1 MFGFFWWLSSNI
13 CNIRN
18 CYLLLLQYHAIFLRR
33 VKNKKCSLYALPYVS
48 DMKSLRTFSCP
59 RKDFNLTAHLVQS
72 IVLSLAQYLTTF
84 TMHPSR
90 TTTRKVRLQYTF
102 HQNNWCRLKAHKWKI
117 NQYIPDSFSLES
129 LLKRDFFLFCLKYM
143 GFRSLCF
150 LASSYA
156 SSHCQKNFVRFQ
168 QNRMSKILLQLKLVE
183 LVFLGEV
190 GVGAGSHLL
199 YSSC

>member
-1 MFGFFWWLSSNI
+1 MLCFSEGWKIKNAHCI
-13 CNIRN
+13 P
-18 CYLLLLQYHAIFLRR
+18 YLMLVTWKASGLFH
-33 VKNKKCSLYALPYVS
+33 
-48 DMKSLRTFSCP
+48 CP

-72 IVLSLAQYLTTF
+72 IVLSLAQYLTFIT
-84 TMHPSR
+84 HPSR
-90 TTTRKVRLQYTF
+90 TTTSKVRLQYTF

-117 NQYIPDSFSLES
+117 NQYLPDSFSLES

-168 QNRMSKILLQLKLVE
+168 QNRTSKILLQLKLVE
-183 LVFLGEV
+183 LVFWGRLGWGQDHTCYTLHDKNFQEETP
-190 GVGAGSHLL
+190 GL
-199 YSSC
+199 SS